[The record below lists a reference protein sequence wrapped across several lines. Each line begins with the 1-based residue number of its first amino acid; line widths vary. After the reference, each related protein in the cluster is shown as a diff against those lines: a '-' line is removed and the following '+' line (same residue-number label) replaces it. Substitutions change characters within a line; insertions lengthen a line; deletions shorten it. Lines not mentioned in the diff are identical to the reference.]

1 MLANTNSGPLSLV
14 ALGTS
19 KSFQAQTLRLFR
31 VPHSVV
37 LQKFHLGFAA
47 SPELGSG
54 DGLSMSMLC
63 CASVPQISAVR
74 SQNHVQRALQY
85 PNRVK

>member
-54 DGLSMSMLC
+54 TVSACPC
-63 CASVPQISAVR
+63 CV
-74 SQNHVQRALQY
+74 VQVFHRFL
-85 PNRVK
+85 P

>member
-1 MLANTNSGPLSLV
+1 MSANPKPFQSGGAWKL
-14 ALGTS
+14 
-19 KSFQAQTLRLFR
+19 FRAQTLRPFR

-63 CASVPQISAVR
+63 CASVPKISAV
-74 SQNHVQRALQY
+74 
-85 PNRVK
+85 